1 MDLPSSVCN
10 EVPPTVVAAP
20 LRRRPMLGLGAG
32 LGAVGMAPGVVT
44 EAMSGNEDT
53 VIV

>member
-1 MDLPSSVCN
+1 
-10 EVPPTVVAAP
+10 
-20 LRRRPMLGLGAG
+20 MLGLGAG

-53 VIV
+53 VIVGAGGTPGVR